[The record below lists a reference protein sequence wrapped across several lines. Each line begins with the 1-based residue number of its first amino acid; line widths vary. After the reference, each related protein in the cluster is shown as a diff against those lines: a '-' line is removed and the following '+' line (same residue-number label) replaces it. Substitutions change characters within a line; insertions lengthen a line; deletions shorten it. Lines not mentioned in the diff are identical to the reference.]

1 MLPWPPGKAL
11 RLKYSIFIGTHGS
24 FFLFTI
30 SKGAQK
36 LSKLAQVKEQKSSHE
51 SSGELASLLPLFVRT
66 WRRRNFHRTGVRPAA
81 VWRASPVR
89 RWQRRRRTM
98 RRPRVANL
106 FSRTPAF
113 VTDGLQLRRATST
126 ALI

>member
-66 WRRRNFHRTGVRPAA
+66 LRRRNFHRTGVRPAA
-81 VWRASPVR
+81 VWKASPAASPAYVATTTR
-89 RWQRRRRTM
+89 R
-98 RRPRVANL
+98 
-106 FSRTPAF
+106 
-113 VTDGLQLRRATST
+113 QLVQSNAGIRN
-126 ALI
+126 